1 MRDYC
6 ITKGA
11 PLNALG
17 DVNGK
22 NTWKIVDIYVCVY
35 ISLYTHTH
43 THTHTSDSHCH
54 TVETNTTL

>member
-6 ITKGA
+6 ITKGTL
-11 PLNALG
+11 LNALG

-35 ISLYTHTH
+35 IDIY
-43 THTHTSDSHCH
+43 TSDSHCH
-54 TVETNTTL
+54 TLETNTTL